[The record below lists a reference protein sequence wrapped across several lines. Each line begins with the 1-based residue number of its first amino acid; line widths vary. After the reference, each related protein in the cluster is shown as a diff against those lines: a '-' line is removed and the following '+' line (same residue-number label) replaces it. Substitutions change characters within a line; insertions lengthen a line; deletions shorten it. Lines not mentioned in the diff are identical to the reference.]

1 MNTTIAVKPETLDML
16 RHIKEELKVETF
28 DETINVIIINMKR
41 PKKSM
46 FGVLKGVKEEFK
58 REEIDRFN

>member
-16 RHIKEELKVETF
+16 RHIKEELKAETF
-28 DETINVIIINMKR
+28 DETINAIIINMKR

-46 FGVLKGVKEEFK
+46 FGVLKGIKEEFK